1 MAPSKKHPTN
11 PNAPLYGKMPDLNLP
26 SNLFGANQSTTL
38 FESKCL
44 GIKKNITYA
53 KKVFE
58 KVKVNG
64 KGKVLFKSKKEF
76 LRHLDDAL
84 FHYELF
90 RPCVMP
96 GESGELKDQRKY
108 FKQLQKAVSNLNVV
122 LGNMHENHSKWLAH
136 AGFVLPQ
143 HHTGEG
149 LDNDFIKQSRSLEA
163 ATKKAQENLKGKN
176 SGINS
181 ELYLLI
187 EQLADMYQTCT
198 GRKPSV
204 TIGQH
209 KGVIKDSYKQDIKG
223 SFFDL
228 VEAIIHIADISNKK
242 QITDNSIVNG
252 IKLAQKS

>member
-11 PNAPLYGKMPDLNLP
+11 PNAPLYGKMPDLNIQSGLFDADQ
-26 SNLFGANQSTTL
+26 SNGS

-44 GIKKNITYA
+44 GIKENVTYA
-53 KKVFE
+53 RKVFE

-64 KGKVLFKSKKEF
+64 KGKELFKTEEEF
-76 LRHLDDAL
+76 LRQLDYAL

-96 GESGELKDQRKY
+96 GESGELNGQRKY
-108 FKQLQKAVSNLNVV
+108 FDQLQKAVSNLNVV
-122 LGNMHENHSKWLAH
+122 LGNMHEDHSRWLAH

-143 HHTGEG
+143 FLTGEG
-149 LDNDFIKQSRSLEA
+149 LDNDFIQQSKSLEA
-163 ATKKAQENLKGKN
+163 ATIKAQENLKGKN
-176 SGINS
+176 SGKNL

-187 EQLADMYQTCT
+187 EQLADMYRICT
-198 GRKPSV
+198 GSKKSSV
-204 TIGQH
+204 TFDEYS
-209 KGVIKDSYKQDIKG
+209 KDYKG

-228 VEAIIHIADISNKK
+228 VKAIIC
-242 QITDNSIVNG
+242 ITDIPDQQYITDHSIVNG